1 MSEVTSPI
9 WSTEPRSSDAPEA
22 ARLRLYRKLVSTLD
36 ATILA
41 DALSVLEVTDPPGA
55 LTFVV
60 ATARARDLLAGVT
73 VRWGRGIAGHCAERG
88 RSVICNDVH
97 HGTGF
102 LDLSDRLFRFR
113 TESVLCSPI
122 VRDGAV
128 VGVVEVV
135 NRLDGDG
142 FGSAELEQVSALT
155 RRMGRCWSDD
165 PAACRALFDA
175 AVLHC
180 RQLMDIAGISLLVA
194 SDPGVALTFRHSLTT
209 IETGLVGCRLGRGQ
223 GIAGWACQNNDAVLV
238 PDVRQDERFFRGVD
252 TVSSFTSR
260 SLIAVP
266 FRCGGRVLG
275 VLELIN
281 SHLSEPFGVSELAT
295 ARELVRRLEE
305 DLDLFHGA

>member
-1 MSEVTSPI
+1 MSEVTSPVR
-9 WSTEPRSSDAPEA
+9 STEPRISGATEA
-22 ARLRLYRKLVSTLD
+22 ARLRLYREIVSTLD

-41 DALSVLEVTDPPGA
+41 DALSVLEVTDPGGA

-73 VRWGRGIAGHCAERG
+73 VRWGQGIAGHCAERG
-88 RSVICNDVH
+88 RPVICNDVRH
-97 HGTGF
+97 STGF
-102 LDLSDRLFRFR
+102 LDLADRLFHFR
-113 TESVLCSPI
+113 TESVLCSP
-122 VRDGAV
+122 VARDGTV

-142 FGSAELEQVSALT
+142 FGSAQLEQVAVLT

-180 RQLMDIAGISLLVA
+180 RQFMDIAGISLLA
-194 SDPGVALTFRHSLTT
+194 SSDPGAALTFRHSLTT
-209 IETGLVGCRLGRGQ
+209 METGLVGCRLGRGQ
-223 GIAGWACQNNDAVLV
+223 GIAGWACQNGEAVLV
-238 PDVRQDERFFRGVD
+238 PDVRQDERFYRGVD

-260 SLIAVP
+260 SVIAVP
-266 FRCGGRVLG
+266 FGCGGQIRG

-281 SHLSEPFGVSELAT
+281 SHLSEPFGISELAT
-295 ARELVRRLEE
+295 ARELVRRLEQ
-305 DLDLFHGA
+305 DLELLARD